1 MLFVCR
7 KYGEED
13 ANGVSTIE
21 KAEAE
26 VDSVEPRYKEC
37 DMKTGKITDWK
48 INYDLKGKLIRPQ
61 CISEKLYLWFY
72 K

>member
-1 MLFVCR
+1 MKNLAYLEFY
-7 KYGEED
+7 KINYKKHGEED

-37 DMKTGKITDWK
+37 DMKTGKITDRK
-48 INYDLKGKLIRPQ
+48 INYDLKGKLIRP
-61 CISEKLYLWFY
+61 
-72 K
+72 